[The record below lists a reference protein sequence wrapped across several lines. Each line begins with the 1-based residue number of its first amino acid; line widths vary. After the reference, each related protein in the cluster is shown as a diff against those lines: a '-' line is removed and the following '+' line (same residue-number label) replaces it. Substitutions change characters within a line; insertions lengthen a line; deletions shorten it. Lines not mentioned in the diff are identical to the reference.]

1 MCFSI
6 RPTEVKR
13 FRTVLRCDVD
23 LSLRVLASLRNRP
36 HRPFHDGI
44 RRTKW
49 NYLQGVLC
57 AHEAQGTAHAP
68 NSLRPSSR
76 EGQLSA
82 STRNRKLLLLVRSSI
97 PELSALSRLHFPCP
111 AESVPLTQMRCR
123 MTASRRAKATIAF
136 CIPRRAATFIA
147 HAF

>member
-13 FRTVLRCDVD
+13 FRTVLRRDVD

-49 NYLQGVLC
+49 KNLQGVLC

-68 NSLRPSSR
+68 NLLRPSSR
-76 EGQLSA
+76 GTTLRLNAEPQTSPPGP
-82 STRNRKLLLLVRSSI
+82 LLYYGTVRV
-97 PELSALSRLHFPCP
+97 SRLYFPCP
-111 AESVPLTQMRCR
+111 AE
-123 MTASRRAKATIAF
+123 I
-136 CIPRRAATFIA
+136 RAAHPDA
-147 HAF
+147 MQDD